1 MQNVKED
8 FKAGGVF
15 KVKCFDKTGA
25 LKWEDA
31 ADNTVVNVGL
41 QHLLDV
47 SFTGSPAQSS
57 AWYLGLVS
65 GTPTIAAADTLAVHG
80 GWTEVSAYAGDRP
93 VWTKTRSG
101 QTLGNTAS
109 KASFTINANGTVVG
123 GCFLSN
129 AATGTSGVLMSATTF
144 TGGNKTADDGDT
156 LEVTYELSAS
166 NA

>member
-1 MQNVKED
+1 MQTVKEG

-15 KVKCFDKTGA
+15 KVKCFDKAGT
-25 LKWEDA
+25 LKWEDV

-47 SFTGSPAQSS
+47 TFTGTPAQSS
-57 AWYLGLVS
+57 TWYLGLVS
-65 GTPTIAAADTLAVHG
+65 GTPTIEAADTLAAHG
-80 GWTEVSAYAGDRP
+80 GWTEVTAYTGDRKA
-93 VWTKTRSG
+93 WTKTRSD
-101 QTLGNTAS
+101 QTLSNTAS
-109 KASFTINANGTVVG
+109 KASFAIDTNGTTIG

-129 AATGTSGVLMSATTF
+129 AETGTAGVLMSATTF

-156 LEVTYELSAS
+156 LEVTYELSAA